1 MHGINPTK
9 QASPSTAEFHALA
22 QLSPVGGAGS
32 VAFVVLT
39 LSVLGGV
46 LFAAPLYPQ
55 LGVIGASLAII
66 SASCVVERMFRIW
79 VLCAIGM
86 HVYKTLVNVAGQKV
100 ADEVALLCG
109 KGRAP
114 THDELEA
121 MMGRLT
127 HGHVPGSGR
136 RT

>member
-1 MHGINPTK
+1 MHGINLTK
-9 QASPSTAEFHALA
+9 QTTPSTLEFHALA
-22 QLSPVGGAGS
+22 QLSPFGGVGS

-46 LFAAPLYPQ
+46 FFAAPLYPQ
-55 LGVIGASLAII
+55 LGVIGASLAVI

-86 HVYKTLVNVAGQKV
+86 HVYKTLVNIAGKKVAG
-100 ADEVALLCG
+100 EVALLCG
-109 KGRAP
+109 KGKTP
-114 THDELEA
+114 TPDELEA

-127 HGHVPGSGR
+127 HAHAPGLGE
-136 RT
+136 